1 MLKLS
6 LQPLR
11 RAPRVS
17 SLGHVGP
24 VLGVA
29 GAITADHDTLSA
41 RGFTGGLSLHAL
53 APSTAD
59 ALNDAAHWLEDA
71 TSLAVLR

>member
-17 SLGHVGP
+17 SFGHVGP
-24 VLGVA
+24 VLGGA
-29 GAITADHDTLSA
+29 GAITANLDTLSA
-41 RGFTGGLSLHAL
+41 RGFTGGLSLHEL

-59 ALNDAAHWLEDA
+59 ALNDAAHWLEVA
-71 TSLAVLR
+71 TNLTMLR